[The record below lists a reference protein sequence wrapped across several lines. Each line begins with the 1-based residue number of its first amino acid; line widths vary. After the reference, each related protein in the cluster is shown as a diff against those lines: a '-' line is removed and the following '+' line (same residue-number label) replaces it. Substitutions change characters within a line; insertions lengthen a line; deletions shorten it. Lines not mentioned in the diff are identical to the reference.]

1 MSTPTEKV
9 IKKLN
14 DLIELDFDAI
24 EAYEA
29 AIKRLESPEYSSK
42 LGEYCED
49 HRRHTRD
56 LTAQV
61 SRLGGDPETGPGAM
75 RLLTKGKV
83 VIADLVAGDH
93 AILTAMRANEEVTN
107 KRYELALDGDDLDA
121 ESRAVVARN
130 LEDERRHRAWIS
142 AQLERED
149 REKEARKAG

>member
-1 MSTPTEKV
+1 MSTPNEKV

-29 AIKRLESPEYSSK
+29 AIERLESPEYRSK
-42 LGEYCED
+42 LNEYCED

-61 SRLGGDPETGPGAM
+61 TRLGGSPETGPGAM

-83 VIADLVAGDH
+83 VIADIVAGDH

-107 KRYELALDGDDLDA
+107 KRYEMALEADGMDP
-121 ESRAVVARN
+121 ETRAVVAAN

-142 AQLERED
+142 AQLDRDD